1 MSFAR
6 HLHTLLRQK
15 QQANRDLLNFMRPL
29 DAAAH
34 PQEHHYAIRIL
45 NHALV
50 VDQIFQAHLQG
61 KAHPFTATN
70 TTDTPTLTDLTQAI
84 AKTDAWYADYS
95 ASIGTDALAQILDFV
110 FTDGQTGHMTRGEML
125 LHVATHNAYLRGGA
139 GRALSIYN
147 QTLPKDGLAAFV
159 ATQVRN
165 FAQNPA
171 VTGHL

>member
-1 MSFAR
+1 MVLGIMGQHAEAAECGE
-6 HLHTLLRQK
+6 HTLL
-15 QQANRDLLNFMRPL
+15 
-29 DAAAH
+29 
-34 PQEHHYAIRIL
+34 E
-45 NHALV
+45 
-50 VDQIFQAHLQG
+50 
-61 KAHPFTATN
+61 
-70 TTDTPTLTDLTQAI
+70 LTRLPG
-84 AKTDAWYADYS
+84 
-95 ASIGTDALAQILDFV
+95 IGTDALAQILDFV

-125 LHVATHNAYLRGGA
+125 LHVATHNAYHRGGA